1 MIGIE
6 RIAIVAVV
14 AALAGSPALAGA
26 AEEDGPT
33 TSACTAPSRQ
43 LRDELFVPVGGIEQW
58 VTIKGGSCANPVILF
73 LHGGPGNTLSPYA
86 DAIYGSWEKDF
97 TLVQWDQRGAGR
109 TYGRNAPPADP
120 ALNTERMAEDGIAL
134 AEYLVRRLGKKRIIL
149 MGGSWGS
156 ILGVHMARSRPD
168 LFHAYVGVSQI
179 VGYRDNQFASY
190 SKVMAM
196 ARAAGDRPTISALE
210 ALGPP
215 PWENPRNSGVL
226 RRATRA
232 YEAKTSIPAPK
243 SWWVRAPAY
252 DSAQV
257 RAEYL
262 EGEDHS
268 YLQFVGRKGDG
279 MFSRVDLPGLGS
291 AFEIPVFIIQG
302 SEDLVAIPEVARRYF
317 DGIAAPQK
325 EFVLV
330 PHAGHDPNVPLIEAQ
345 YRILSERVRPQAKR
359 AERQGQR
366 SPATGQAPRG
376 AGN

>member
-1 MIGIE
+1 MNGIG
-6 RIAIVAVV
+6 RVAMLAVV
-14 AALAGSPALAGA
+14 VALAGSPALASAADGDGA
-26 AEEDGPT
+26 ATTPCPAPARPLREE
-33 TSACTAPSRQ
+33 R
-43 LRDELFVPVGGIEQW
+43 FVPIGGIEQW

-86 DAIYGSWEKDF
+86 DSIYGAWEKDF
-97 TLVQWDQRGAGR
+97 TLVQWDQRSAGR
-109 TYGRNAPPADP
+109 TYGRNVPPADP
-120 ALNTERMAEDGIAL
+120 PLAIERMAEDGIAL
-134 AEYLVRRLGKKRIIL
+134 AEYLARRLGQKRIIL

-168 LFHAYVGVSQI
+168 LFLAYVGVSQI
-179 VGYRDNQFASY
+179 VSYRDNQSSSY

-196 ARAAGDRPTISALE
+196 ARAAGDRPAISALE

-232 YEAKTSIPAPK
+232 YEAKTSTPAPK

-252 DSAQV
+252 DTPQM

-268 YLQFVGRKGDG
+268 YLQFVGHKGDG
-279 MFSRVDLPGLGS
+279 MYSRVDLPGLG
-291 AFEIPVFIIQG
+291 ARFDIPVFIIQG
-302 SEDLVAIPEVARRYF
+302 AEDLVATPEVARRYF

-330 PHAGHDPNVPLIEAQ
+330 PHAGHDPNVALIEAQ
-345 YRILSERVRPQAKR
+345 HRILSERVRPL
-359 AERQGQR
+359 
-366 SPATGQAPRG
+366 ATRG
-376 AGN
+376 

>member
-1 MIGIE
+1 MP
-6 RIAIVAVV
+6 
-14 AALAGSPALAGA
+14 L
-26 AEEDGPT
+26 
-33 TSACTAPSRQ
+33 
-43 LRDELFVPVGGIEQW
+43 GGIEQW

-73 LHGGPGNTLSPYA
+73 LDGGPGNTLSPYA
-86 DAIYGSWEKDF
+86 DSIYGSWEKDF

-120 ALNTERMAEDGIAL
+120 
-134 AEYLVRRLGKKRIIL
+134 
-149 MGGSWGS
+149 
-156 ILGVHMARSRPD
+156 
-168 LFHAYVGVSQI
+168 
-179 VGYRDNQFASY
+179 
-190 SKVMAM
+190 
-196 ARAAGDRPTISALE
+196 ALE

-243 SWWVRAPAY
+243 SWWLRAPAY
-252 DSAQV
+252 DTPQV

-279 MFSRVDLPGLGS
+279 MFSRVDLPGLGA
-291 AFEIPVFIIQG
+291 AFEVPVFIIQG

-325 EFVLV
+325 EFVVV
-330 PHAGHDPNVPLIEAQ
+330 PHTGHDPNVALVEAQ
-345 YRILSERVRPQAKR
+345 YRIMTERVRPLTKR
-359 AERQGQR
+359 AER
-366 SPATGQAPRG
+366 
-376 AGN
+376 